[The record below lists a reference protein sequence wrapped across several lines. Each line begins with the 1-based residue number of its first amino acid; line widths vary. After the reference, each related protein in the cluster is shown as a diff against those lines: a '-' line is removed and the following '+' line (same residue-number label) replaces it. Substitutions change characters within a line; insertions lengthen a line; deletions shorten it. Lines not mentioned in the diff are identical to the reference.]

1 MDPPLFDHFEAI
13 ATQNRMPINPSNPT
27 DYALHRDWCPKS
39 LKPVQFII
47 LAHVPEVIPI
57 HFIHFEGFQIFDF
70 IAICTPKFSVA
81 VYRIGRSKILYF
93 LITFPRHRAPMPT
106 FLQIQRDFRVPEPT
120 EKPRRGLP
128 LGLPCLSPL
137 YFCSIFEGLHRT
149 IRPKLK
155 IFSCMRSASVDLV
168 RSRLSLVDFSS
179 GLAVPSE
186 NIDFQHLETQKT
198 QLFQTFSNFS
208 RHGSCGYATKL
219 QKQRKIRIWARNVQF
234 ATQLTAKQA
243 SRVEAIDASMP
254 KRCKGR

>member
-1 MDPPLFDHFEAI
+1 M
-13 ATQNRMPINPSNPT
+13 
-27 DYALHRDWCPKS
+27 
-39 LKPVQFII
+39 
-47 LAHVPEVIPI
+47 PEVIPI
-57 HFIHFEGFQIFDF
+57 HFIHFEVFQIFDF

-81 VYRIGRSKILYF
+81 VYRIGRSKILHF

-168 RSRLSLVDFSS
+168 RSRRSLIDFSS

-186 NIDFQHLETQKT
+186 K
-198 QLFQTFSNFS
+198 
-208 RHGSCGYATKL
+208 CAK
-219 QKQRKIRIWARNVQF
+219 KRKIFKFLQSS
-234 ATQLTAKQA
+234 TAEIYERTESLAPCDPRGSIGVSPTFK
-243 SRVEAIDASMP
+243 SSSFRVV
-254 KRCKGR
+254 

>member
-1 MDPPLFDHFEAI
+1 M
-13 ATQNRMPINPSNPT
+13 
-27 DYALHRDWCPKS
+27 
-39 LKPVQFII
+39 QFVIF
-47 LAHVPEVIPI
+47 AHVPEVIPI
-57 HFIHFEGFQIFDF
+57 LFIHFEGFQIFDF

-219 QKQRKIRIWARNVQF
+219 QKQREICIWARTVLF
-234 ATQLTAKQA
+234 ATQLRRTRPLPKF
-243 SRVEAIDASMP
+243 SAIATQNRMP
-254 KRCKGR
+254 INPSNPTDYALHRD